1 MFKDLL
7 DNHVTE
13 QVQIFKYPGNRMSI
27 SEEFDLENK
36 INSFV
41 TIDRII
47 RKMLRKA
54 YQEIFTYNC
63 TK

>member
-1 MFKDLL
+1 MFKDLI

-13 QVQIFKYPGNRMSI
+13 QVKTFKYPGNRMFI

-41 TIDRII
+41 TINEII
-47 RKMLRKA
+47 IKTLRKA
-54 YQEIFTYNC
+54 CQEIFIYYC